1 MALSLAP
8 AIFKNDASKLQDNQ
22 QLNSTDFKLEQYKI
36 SGLFLRESVMFQ
48 AKQICEVQ
56 RKH

>member
-36 SGLFLRESVMFQ
+36 SGLFLRESVIFK
-48 AKQICEVQ
+48 AKQICGVQ
-56 RKH
+56 RKY